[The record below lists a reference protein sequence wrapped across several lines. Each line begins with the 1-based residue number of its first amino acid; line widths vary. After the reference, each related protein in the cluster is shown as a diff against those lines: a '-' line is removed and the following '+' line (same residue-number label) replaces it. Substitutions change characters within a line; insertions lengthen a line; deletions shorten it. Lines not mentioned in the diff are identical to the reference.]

1 MGNDYRNTTYCSI
14 LQELNLKK
22 KTLNDEIC
30 KNHTRLKIV
39 YNKVKDTDNSY
50 KGKFMAIYN
59 YKCSYCGNSID
70 NLSSTLF
77 EVDHYI
83 CESSF
88 ESNEKAGRMENLVL
102 ACYDCNRAKSSFLIK
117 EEYNNLLN
125 PDLEYIK
132 NVLCRDDLYYIQI
145 SEDYKDDEFIKQ
157 FYDKMKLEYQSRR
170 LDFLLMN
177 INGLCKKND
186 GKPQVEKLNIVLRK
200 LQHKRNLTSC
210 KELSKE
216 SVLA

>member
-1 MGNDYRNTTYCSI
+1 MGNDYRNTAYCFM

-30 KNHTRLKIV
+30 KDHPRAKII
-39 YNKVKDTDNSY
+39 YNQVKDNDNSY
-50 KGKFMAIYN
+50 KAKFMKIYN

-70 NLSSTLF
+70 NISSTLF

-88 ESNEKAGRMENLVL
+88 DSKEIAGKIENLVL
-102 ACYDCNRAKSSFLIK
+102 ACYDCNRSKSSFLIK
-117 EEYNNLLN
+117 EEYREILN

-132 NVLCRDDLYYIQI
+132 NVFYRDELYYIQI
-145 SEDYKDDEFIKQ
+145 SEEYKNDEFVEQ
-157 FYDKMKLEYQSRR
+157 FYDKLKLVYQSRR

-177 INGLCKKND
+177 INGLCKKLD
-186 GKPQVEKLNIVLRK
+186 GNPQAAKLNVVLRK
-200 LQHKRNLTSC
+200 LQQKRNLTSC
-210 KELSKE
+210 KEFSE
-216 SVLA
+216 DYALA